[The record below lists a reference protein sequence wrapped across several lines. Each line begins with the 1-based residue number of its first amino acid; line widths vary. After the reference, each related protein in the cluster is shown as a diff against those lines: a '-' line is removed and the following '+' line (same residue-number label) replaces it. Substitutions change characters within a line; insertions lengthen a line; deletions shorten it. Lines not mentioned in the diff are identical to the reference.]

1 MNFTLFLVF
10 LAHLAPV
17 LDLLAAPED
26 ILNTP
31 NCHAYQC
38 INGNSDFVQGQV
50 YTYDYEVTSVT
61 QMKSS
66 PQDSSSLSIKSRAKI
81 QALSACRFS
90 LQVRFFKQRRILS
103 QFICVGLRPCRIL
116 SKSASSVCKIENLT
130 EPYFSWTTSKLREMI
145 KLSKMLL
152 RSCLD
157 LLLNSSWKTMPFH
170 MFVPTKKNPFGLPTS
185 KRVYFPVCNPLSQ
198 PPNWALTSL
207 RYVSILNF
215 YHKYPEKNVK
225 NGTL

>member
-90 LQVRFFKQRRILS
+90 LQVRFFKSSLAFKQGFTLENQDFQGRI
-103 QFICVGLRPCRIL
+103 
-116 SKSASSVCKIENLT
+116 
-130 EPYFSWTTSKLREMI
+130 
-145 KLSKMLL
+145 
-152 RSCLD
+152 
-157 LLLNSSWKTMPFH
+157 
-170 MFVPTKKNPFGLPTS
+170 
-185 KRVYFPVCNPLSQ
+185 
-198 PPNWALTSL
+198 
-207 RYVSILNF
+207 
-215 YHKYPEKNVK
+215 
-225 NGTL
+225 